1 MRKFYEKHPRSLVK
15 VITWRLLLTL
25 SHFINGVIVS
35 GSWLIGL
42 KIAGWSAIFNS
53 ILYWLHERS
62 WNLLQW
68 NKKPKDNFLF
78 LDGQPRTITKM
89 ISWRIIVNFSNFL
102 VPYFV
107 TGNLM
112 KATAFFTMAVIINMI
127 LFYLHERCW
136 NRINWGKK
144 II

>member
-1 MRKFYEKHPRSLVK
+1 MRKFYEKHPRSFVK
-15 VITWRLLLTL
+15 VITWRILLTL
-25 SHFINGVIVS
+25 SHFINGLIVS
-35 GSWLIGL
+35 GSWIIGL
-42 KIAGWSAIFNS
+42 KIAGWSALLNS
-53 ILYWLHERS
+53 ILYWLHERA

-68 NKKPKDNFLF
+68 NKKSKDNFLF

-107 TGNLM
+107 TGSLG
-112 KATAFFTMAVIINMI
+112 KAATFFTIAVVINMM

-136 NRINWGKK
+136 NRIAWGKK

>member
-1 MRKFYEKHPRSLVK
+1 MRKFYEKHPRSFVK
-15 VITWRLLLTL
+15 VITWRILLTL
-25 SHFINGVIVS
+25 SHFINGLIVS
-35 GSWLIGL
+35 GSWIIGL
-42 KIAGWSAIFNS
+42 KIAGWSALLNS
-53 ILYWLHERS
+53 ILYWLHERA

-68 NKKPKDNFLF
+68 NKKYKDNFLF

-107 TGNLM
+107 TGSLG
-112 KATAFFTMAVIINMI
+112 KAATFFTIAVVINMM

-136 NRINWGKK
+136 NRIAWGKK

>member
-1 MRKFYEKHPRSLVK
+1 MRKFYEKHPRSFIK
-15 VITWRLLLTL
+15 VITWRILLTL
-25 SHFINGVIVS
+25 SHFINGLIVS
-35 GSWLIGL
+35 GSWIIGL
-42 KIAGWSAIFNS
+42 KIAGWSAVLNS
-53 ILYWLHERS
+53 VLYWLHERA

-107 TGNLM
+107 TGSLT
-112 KATAFFTMAVIINMI
+112 KATAFFTIAVVINML
-127 LFYLHERCW
+127 LFYVHERFW
-136 NRINWGKK
+136 NRIIWGKK
-144 II
+144 IV